1 MEVVIMSRKN
11 NLCFAIMPFQDFDNQ
26 WELAFKPAIEEA
38 GLEPLR
44 ADEKSLGTNAIVR
57 DITKCIF
64 NARMLIADVSG
75 RNPNVLYEL
84 GLAHA
89 AKKPVVILVQ
99 DEKDVPFDLRHIR
112 YLKYSDRK
120 LPQLKPE
127 LTERIKNTMAMDK
140 NDQPDFF
147 PELRVMSKT
156 EIVEL
161 EYLRQ
166 KSKPL
171 KISVIPE
178 NADIFFNDRFLGA
191 SPQVVHV
198 NPDAYR
204 NTISAVAVEHLET
217 YRVITP
223 EDIERGDVTIK
234 LESAMSDVNWNK
246 LVPQWLRFRRKYPD
260 NPVLMRAV
268 AKYFSDTGSAEDALA
283 EAKELI
289 EAAPLWYMAQIMLG
303 YVLLKPVLE
312 KELGSDTN
320 LDEAAKYFRNAIVLE
335 PHHYVGYFNLA
346 VVHLLKG
353 QLEECMNYLRAIYA
367 DPQRINTYKQISGN
381 LFEIYEKEFEPLR
394 LDERYKNEFEK
405 FVNELNAK

>member
-1 MEVVIMSRKN
+1 MPRKN
-11 NLCFAIMPFQDFDNQ
+11 NICFAIMPFQDFDNH
-26 WELAFKPAIEEA
+26 WELAFKPAIQEA

-44 ADEKSLGTNAIVR
+44 ADEKSLGTNTIVK
-57 DITKCIF
+57 DITNSIF
-64 NARMLIADVSG
+64 NARMIIADVSG

-99 DEKDVPFDLRHIR
+99 DDQDVPFDLKHIR

-120 LPQLKPE
+120 LPQLKPA
-127 LTERIKNTMAMDK
+127 LIERIKSTMAMDEK
-140 NDQPDFF
+140 SQPDFF
-147 PELRVMSKT
+147 PELKIMS
-156 EIVEL
+156 ESVIEEL

-166 KSKPL
+166 RSKPL
-171 KISVIPE
+171 KISVVPE
-178 NADIFFNDRFLGA
+178 NADIFFNDRFIG
-191 SPQVVHV
+191 SPPQFVHV
-198 NPDAYR
+198 NPDAER
-204 NTISAVAVEHLET
+204 NTVSAVAVEHLET
-217 YRVITP
+217 YMVIMP
-223 EDIERGDVTIK
+223 EDIERGEVTIK
-234 LESAMSDVNWNK
+234 LESAMNDVNWNK

-312 KELGSDTN
+312 KEPGSEAN
-320 LDEAAKYFRNAIVLE
+320 LCEAAKYFRNAIVLE

-346 VVHLLKG
+346 IVHLLKG
-353 QLEECMNYLRAIYA
+353 QLEECMNYLGDICA
-367 DPQRINTYKQISGN
+367 DPQKINTYKQISGN
-381 LFEIYEKEFEPLR
+381 LFEIYEKEFKPLR
-394 LDERYKNEFEK
+394 LDERFKSEFETL
-405 FVNELNAK
+405 VNKLNAR

>member
-1 MEVVIMSRKN
+1 MSRKN
-11 NLCFAIMPFQDFDNQ
+11 NICFAIMPFQDFDNQ
-26 WELAFKPAIEEA
+26 WELAFKPAIQEA

-64 NARMLIADVSG
+64 NARLIVADVSG

-99 DEKDVPFDLRHIR
+99 DELDVPFDLRHIR
-112 YLKYSDRK
+112 YLKYSERK

-127 LTERIKNTMAMDK
+127 LTERIKNTMAMEV

-147 PELRVMSKT
+147 PELKMMS
-156 EIVEL
+156 ESEMVEL

-166 KSKPL
+166 KSKPF
-171 KISVIPE
+171 KISVAPE
-178 NADIFFNDRFLGA
+178 NADIFFNDRFVGS
-191 SPQVVHV
+191 SPQVVRV
-198 NPDAYR
+198 NPDAYE
-204 NTISAVAVEHLET
+204 NTVSAVAVEHLEA
-217 YRVITP
+217 YRVIIP
-223 EDIERGDVTIK
+223 EDIERGEVTIE
-234 LESAMSDVNWNK
+234 LESAIGDVNWNK
-246 LVPQWLRFRRKYPD
+246 LMPQWLRFRRKYPD

-268 AKYFSDTGSAEDALA
+268 AKYFSDTGSADDALD

-289 EAAPLWYMAQIMLG
+289 AAAPLWYMAQVMLG
-303 YVLLKPVLE
+303 YVLLKPFLE
-312 KELGSDTN
+312 GETGSDAN

-335 PHHYVGYFNLA
+335 PQHYVGYFNLA

-353 QLEECMNYLRAIYA
+353 QLEECMGYLRAICA
-367 DPQRINTYKQISGN
+367 DPQRVNTYKQIRGN

-394 LDERYKNEFEK
+394 LGKRYKNEFETLAK
-405 FVNELNAK
+405 ELNAK

>member
-1 MEVVIMSRKN
+1 MSRKKN
-11 NLCFAIMPFQDFDNQ
+11 ICFAIMPFQDFDNQ
-26 WELAFKPAIEEA
+26 WELAFKPAIQEA

-44 ADEKSLGTNAIVR
+44 ADEKSLGTNAIVN
-57 DITKCIF
+57 DITSCIF
-64 NARMLIADVSG
+64 NACMIIADVSG
-75 RNPNVLYEL
+75 RNSNVLYEL

-99 DEKDVPFDLRHIR
+99 DEQDVPFDLRHIR

-120 LPQLKPE
+120 LPQLRPE
-127 LTERIKNTMAMDK
+127 LTERIKNTMAMDEK
-140 NDQPDFF
+140 SRPDFF
-147 PELRVMSKT
+147 PELRVMS
-156 EIVEL
+156 ESVVAEL

-166 KSKPL
+166 KSRSL
-171 KISVIPE
+171 RISVVPE
-178 NADIFFNDRFLGA
+178 NADIFFNDRFIG
-191 SPQVVHV
+191 SPPQVVRV
-198 NPDAYR
+198 NPEAHR
-204 NTISAVAVEHLET
+204 NTVSAVAVEHLET
-217 YRVITP
+217 YMVVMP
-223 EDIERGDVTIK
+223 EDIERGEVTIT

-268 AKYFSDTGSAEDALA
+268 AKYFSDTGSAADALA

-312 KELGSDTN
+312 KEPGSDAN

-346 VVHLLKG
+346 IVHLLKG
-353 QLEECMNYLRAIYA
+353 QLEECMNYLRAICE
-367 DPQRINTYKQISGN
+367 DVQRVNTYKQISGN

-394 LDERYKNEFEK
+394 LGSKYQKEFES
-405 FVNELNAK
+405 FVNRLSAR

>member
-1 MEVVIMSRKN
+1 VHYK
-11 NLCFAIMPFQDFDNQ
+11 
-26 WELAFKPAIEEA
+26 EA

-44 ADEKSLGTNAIVR
+44 ADEKSLGTNAIVK
-57 DITKCIF
+57 DITNSIF
-64 NARMLIADVSG
+64 NARMIIADVSG

-99 DEKDVPFDLRHIR
+99 DEQDVPFDLKHIR

-120 LPQLKPE
+120 LPQLKPA
-127 LTERIKNTMAMDK
+127 LIERIKSTMAMDEK
-140 NDQPDFF
+140 SQPDFF
-147 PELRVMSKT
+147 PELKIMS
-156 EIVEL
+156 ESVIEEL

-166 KSKPL
+166 RSKPL
-171 KISVIPE
+171 KISVVPE
-178 NADIFFNDRFLGA
+178 NADIFFNDRFIG
-191 SPQVVHV
+191 SPPQFVHV
-198 NPDAYR
+198 NPDAER
-204 NTISAVAVEHLET
+204 NTVSAVAVEHLET
-217 YRVITP
+217 YMVIMP
-223 EDIERGDVTIK
+223 EDIERGEVTIK

-268 AKYFSDTGSAEDALA
+268 ARYFSDTGSAEDALA

-312 KELGSDTN
+312 KEPGSEAN
-320 LDEAAKYFRNAIVLE
+320 LSEAAKYFRNAIVLE

-346 VVHLLKG
+346 IVHLLKG
-353 QLEECMNYLRAIYA
+353 QLEECMNYLRDICA
-367 DPQRINTYKQISGN
+367 DPQKINTYKQISGN
-381 LFEIYEKEFEPLR
+381 LFEIYEKEFKPLR
-394 LDERYKNEFEK
+394 LDERFKSEFETLINK
-405 FVNELNAK
+405 LNAR

>member
-1 MEVVIMSRKN
+1 MSNKN
-11 NLCFAIMPFQDFDNQ
+11 NNCFAIMPFQDFDNQ
-26 WELAFKPAIEEA
+26 WELAFKPAIQEA

-44 ADEKSLGTNAIVR
+44 ADEKSLGTNAIVK
-57 DITKCIF
+57 DITNSIF
-64 NARMLIADVSG
+64 NARMIIADVSG

-99 DEKDVPFDLRHIR
+99 DEQDVPFDLKHIR
-112 YLKYSDRK
+112 HLKYSDRK
-120 LPQLKPE
+120 LPQLKPA
-127 LTERIKNTMAMDK
+127 LIERIRSTMAMDE
-140 NDQPDFF
+140 NSQPDFF
-147 PELRVMSKT
+147 PELKIMSESVM
-156 EIVEL
+156 EEL

-166 KSKPL
+166 KSKLL
-171 KISVIPE
+171 KISVIPG
-178 NADIFFNDRFLGA
+178 NADIFFNDRFIG
-191 SPQVVHV
+191 SPPQFVHV
-198 NPDAYR
+198 NPAAER
-204 NTISAVAVEHLET
+204 NTVSAVAVEHLET
-217 YRVITP
+217 YMLIMP
-223 EDIERGDVTIK
+223 EDIERGEVTIK

-289 EAAPLWYMAQIMLG
+289 EVAPLWYMAQIMLG

-312 KELGSDTN
+312 KEPGSEAN
-320 LDEAAKYFRNAIVLE
+320 LSEAAKYFRNAIVLE

-353 QLEECMNYLRAIYA
+353 QLEECMNYLRDICA
-367 DPQRINTYKQISGN
+367 DPKKISTYRQISGN
-381 LFEIYEKEFEPLR
+381 LFDIYEKEFEPLR
-394 LDERYKNEFEK
+394 LDERYKSEFGALI
-405 FVNELNAK
+405 NGLNAR